1 MEGYTMSEIIKTAE
15 GTLSKD
21 RNGDIAEYGIEYLAF
36 GFESRDEA
44 INSARL
50 NAPVTYNGLYLNKVI
65 YSGLKG
71 DGMLITATY
80 GDSSLV
86 AGQKDE
92 ELQFNFSTIGGTT
105 HITSGIECTARG
117 AIDEEK
123 NPAPDVKYI
132 GWNGKY
138 GKDCRIKGYNKI
150 TPQMKKTI
158 TRKMKYEDWDSNY
171 ENTLYVLTGKIN
183 NAKFMGHEKG
193 SVLFYGANAS
203 GVMTRKSVITV
214 NYEFVISPGE
224 TDIDLGN
231 GFKVSKEGW
240 SVLWTVPG
248 DVYNAGKCV
257 LKDVWCYIT
266 RIYRY
271 GDFRRLGLD
280 V

>member
-1 MEGYTMSEIIKTAE
+1 M
-15 GTLSKD
+15 
-21 RNGDIAEYGIEYLAF
+21 
-36 GFESRDEA
+36 
-44 INSARL
+44 
-50 NAPVTYNGLYLNKVI
+50 
-65 YSGLKG
+65 
-71 DGMLITATY
+71 
-80 GDSSLV
+80 
-86 AGQKDE
+86 
-92 ELQFNFSTIGGTT
+92 
-105 HITSGIECTARG
+105 
-117 AIDEEK
+117 
-123 NPAPDVKYI
+123 KYI

-138 GKDCRIKGYNKI
+138 GKDCRIKGYDKI

-203 GVMTRKSVITV
+203 GVMTRKSIITV

-248 DVYNAGKCV
+248 DVYDAGKCI
-257 LKDVWCYIT
+257 LKDIWCYIT